1 MEASVTRLVELL
13 GDAKQYLVP
22 LFQRPYSWE
31 RKEWQTLWDDIVE
44 LCETETPRP
53 HFFGTIVTIPARSVP
68 EGVAKFSLI
77 DGQQRYTT
85 VSILFASMCQ
95 VAMQK
100 GEDRLA
106 EEIQERFL
114 INKFAEG
121 NDYFKLL
128 PTQSD
133 REDYKK
139 IILGESPRSG
149 SRLSKAF
156 HFFESQL
163 HKSEFKLS
171 TIKTIIERY
180 FSIVR
185 VLLDERD
192 DPYLVFESL
201 NAKGMPLSQADLI
214 RNYFLMR
221 LHTNR
226 QEEIHARLWLPME
239 MRLGEKNLTEF
250 IRHYLVMRKSDFVKA
265 AETYF
270 TLKGYVESNNL
281 NPEHELQQLHQF
293 STYYAK
299 LLEPQQ
305 EPDADIRRA
314 LIRLNRLEVTT
325 AYPFLLAC
333 YHDYAQQHLSSA
345 DFVEILRTLENF
357 IVRRFV
363 CNVPTNQLNKI
374 FSPLYRQVQ
383 EKVQAQQIPFVESL
397 KDILEQRNY
406 PKDYEFKRNLL
417 ENKLYGSGDRGKKT
431 KFILETIEES
441 YEHHEPVLFDDLQ
454 IEHVMPQTPTAW
466 WQSHLGENWEFVRE
480 KYLDTLGNL
489 TLTGYNP
496 ELSNADFENKKS
508 IYKNSH
514 LELNAYFNDVET
526 WRESDIT
533 LRGEVLSNTCLE
545 IWAYF
550 GKQNIQ
556 EQGSTDTERAYTF
569 ETMHNSDFLT
579 GEVLELL
586 EDLQD
591 RVLRLAGVEEDILK
605 QCISYRAKG
614 RTFLSVVPLRSGLKL
629 YLNLP
634 PQEVRQYAFCRDV
647 SKVGHWGT
655 GDVEVKL
662 KEFSDIDRTIP
673 LIEKAYQYQV
683 GA

>member
-13 GDAKQYLVP
+13 GDARQYLVP

-68 EGVAKFSLI
+68 EGVTKFSLI

-85 VSILFASMCQ
+85 VSVLFAAMCQ
-95 VAMQK
+95 VAKQK
-100 GEDRLA
+100 EENRLA

-139 IILGESPRSG
+139 IILGKSPHRD

-163 HKSEFKLS
+163 RKSEFELS
-171 TIKTIIERY
+171 KIKTIIERY

-185 VLLDERD
+185 VLLDEKD

-226 QEEIHARLWLPME
+226 QEEIHAQFWLPME

-265 AETYF
+265 AETYL
-270 TLKGYVESNNL
+270 TLKEYVESKKL
-281 NPEHELQQLHQF
+281 NPEHELKQLHQF

-299 LLEPQQ
+299 LLERQQ

-363 CNVPTNQLNKI
+363 CSVPTNQLSKI

-406 PKDYEFKRNLL
+406 PKDYEFKPDLI

-431 KFILETIEES
+431 KFILETIEEFF
-441 YEHHEPVLFDDLQ
+441 EHRESVLLNDLQ
-454 IEHVMPQTPTAW
+454 IEHVMPQTLTAW
-466 WQSHLGENWEFVRE
+466 WQSHLGQNWEFVHE

-496 ELSNADFENKKS
+496 ELSNADFAKKKS

-526 WRESDIT
+526 WRESDIA
-533 LRGEVLSNTCLE
+533 LRGEVLAEKCLK

-556 EQGSTDTERAYTF
+556 EQVSTDAERAYTF

-579 GEVLELL
+579 GEVLELF

-591 RVLRLAGVEEDILK
+591 RVLSLAGVEENVLK
-605 QCISYRAKG
+605 QCISYRAKS
-614 RTFLSVVPLRSGLKL
+614 RTFLSVVPQRSGLKL

-634 PQEVRQYAFCRDV
+634 PQEVRQYTFCRDV

-662 KEFSDIDRTIP
+662 KNLSDIDRTMP
-673 LIEKAYQYQV
+673 LIEQAYQKQ
-683 GA
+683 